1 MANGVISLTLLR
13 GQHAKIVPGFRI
25 VWAQLDGLFE
35 VLPRFWQ
42 GILAEVKSAKIVV
55 GLWILRLGIND
66 LLEGSGGLVKIA
78 VLKHG
83 NAVSEIIA
91 LEDVLVE
98 GSGEGKGFPNS
109 IGLRQVD
116 ETQVFREPFRIHSA
130 LVNLDD
136 QSFFVKEERSGER
149 QISATIEQIA
159 VNCVVDAADFGRGEQ
174 SRKGQRFFLGEC
186 SRHL

>member
-1 MANGVISLTLLR
+1 MANGVVSLTLLR

-42 GILAEVKSAKIVV
+42 GILAEFESAKIVV
-55 GLWILRLGIND
+55 CLWILRLVIDD
-66 LLEGSGGLVKIA
+66 LLEGGGGLVEIA
-78 VLKHG
+78 MLKHG
-83 NAVSEIIA
+83 DPVSEIIA

-98 GSGEGKGFPNS
+98 GSGEGKGFPNP

-116 ETQVFREPFRIHSA
+116 QTQVFREPFRIHPA

-136 QSFFVKEERSGER
+136 QSFFVKEERSRER
-149 QISATIEQIA
+149 QISATVEQIA
-159 VNCVVDAADFGRGEQ
+159 VKDVVDAGDFGRGAQ
-174 SRKGQRFFLGEC
+174 SRKGQRFFPCEC

>member
-1 MANGVISLTLLR
+1 MANGVVSLTLLR

-42 GILAEVKSAKIVV
+42 GILAEVDSAKIVV

-66 LLEGSGGLVKIA
+66 LLEGSGGLVEIA

-91 LEDVLVE
+91 LDRKSTRL
-98 GSGEGKGFPNS
+98 NS
-109 IGLRQVD
+109 SHVSISYA
-116 ETQVFREPFRIHSA
+116 VFC
-130 LVNLDD
+130 L
-136 QSFFVKEERSGER
+136 KKKRSKS
-149 QISATIEQIA
+149 I
-159 VNCVVDAADFGRGEQ
+159 
-174 SRKGQRFFLGEC
+174 
-186 SRHL
+186 

>member
-1 MANGVISLTLLR
+1 MYDELLFFFSYFFFFFFSSRRRHTRCRLVTGVQTCALPI
-13 GQHAKIVPGFRI
+13 
-25 VWAQLDGLFE
+25 LD
-35 VLPRFWQ
+35 
-42 GILAEVKSAKIVV
+42 SAKIVV

-66 LLEGSGGLVKIA
+66 LLEGSGGLVDIA

-91 LEDVLVE
+91 LEDILVE
-98 GSGEGKGFPNS
+98 GPGEGKGLPNS
-109 IGLRQVD
+109 LGLRQVD
-116 ETQVFREPFRIHSA
+116 ETQVFREPFRIHPA

-149 QISATIEQIA
+149 QISATVEQIA
-159 VNCVVDAADFGRGEQ
+159 VNDVVDAADIGRGEQ